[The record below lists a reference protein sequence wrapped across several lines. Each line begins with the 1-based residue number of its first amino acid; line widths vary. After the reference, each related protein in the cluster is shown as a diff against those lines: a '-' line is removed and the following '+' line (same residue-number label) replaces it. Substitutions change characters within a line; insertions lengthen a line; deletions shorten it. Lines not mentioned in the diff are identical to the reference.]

1 MDKTTLVGPDLNE
14 GRRFLD
20 LLKTASIPM
29 EAALWQKDEIVGRWE
44 LVVVTPLVEELGVR
58 KTYDRLDKILSKSAE
73 RPAERPAIELVNVSI
88 LTPES
93 WFYKSLHHELRNA
106 QNLPIT
112 KRQVGDH
119 FVDDGFVYFVK

>member
-1 MDKTTLVGPDLNE
+1 MDKTILVGPDLNE

-20 LLKTASIPM
+20 LLRTAGIPM
-29 EAALWQKDEIVGRWE
+29 KAALWQKDEIVGRWE
-44 LVVVTPLVEELGVR
+44 LAVVTPLVEELGVR

-73 RPAERPAIELVNVSI
+73 RPAIELVNVSI

-93 WFYKSLHHELRNA
+93 WFYKSLHHELHDA

>member
-20 LLKTASIPM
+20 LLKTAGIPVN
-29 EAALWQKDEIVGRWE
+29 AALWQKAEIVGRWE

-58 KTYDRLDKILSKSAE
+58 KTYDRLDKVLAKSAE
-73 RPAERPAIELVNVSI
+73 RPAVELVNVSV

-93 WFYKSLHHELRNA
+93 WFYKSLHRDLHNA
-106 QNLPIT
+106 QDLPIT
-112 KRQVGDH
+112 RRQVGDH
-119 FVDDGFVYFVK
+119 IIDDGFIYFVK